1 MAVATQVVTE
11 DDAFLKTDIVQ
22 DLIKQL
28 NAIDTYDSYDG
39 WSNARIIDPLVLTKE
54 RKREIPVI
62 GDPDELTIARLKAY
76 YNSLATL
83 IEKKTGLMAAPI
95 VNLSHEGFGRALIM
109 VGKLIVVDKILR
121 DTHRFGFASLE
132 DLCEKSD
139 KTIARAIELIEKYHN
154 AATD

>member
-1 MAVATQVVTE
+1 MATATLVVSE

-39 WSNARIIDPLVLTKE
+39 WSNARIIDPIVLTKE

-62 GDPDELTIARLKAY
+62 GAPDELTIARLKAY

>member
-1 MAVATQVVTE
+1 MATATLVVSE
-11 DDAFLKTDIVQ
+11 NDAFLKTDIVQ

-39 WSNARIIDPLVLTKE
+39 WSNARIIDPIVLTKE

-139 KTIARAIELIEKYHN
+139 KTLARALELIEKYNN